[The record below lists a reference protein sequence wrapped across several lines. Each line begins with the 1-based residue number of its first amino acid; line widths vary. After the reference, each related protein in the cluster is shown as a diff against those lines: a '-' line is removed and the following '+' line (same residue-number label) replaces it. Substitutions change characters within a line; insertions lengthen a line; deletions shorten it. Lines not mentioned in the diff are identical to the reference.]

1 MRFHSAVLILLMA
14 GGAVAQQAEKAEG
27 PKSDPAPGIKT
38 TDMTAATRRVEII
51 MSKGDNVI
59 AGLTQWAEKNN
70 VKLADFT
77 AVGAFGKATLG
88 WFDPEKRK
96 FKEFPFNE
104 EMEIASLTGNIHP
117 DRNGK
122 PNVHVHCV
130 TTTGDGIA
138 HAGHLVE
145 GTISLTLQL
154 YMNIEE
160 PLPTSASR

>member
-1 MRFHSAVLILLMA
+1 MRFHSAVLILAMA
-14 GGAVAQQAEKAEG
+14 GGAMAQQAEKVEG
-27 PKSDPAPGIKT
+27 PMSDPAPGIKV
-38 TDMTAATRRVEII
+38 TDMSAATRRVEII

-59 AGLTQWAEKNN
+59 AGLTQWAIKNN

-104 EMEIASLTGNIHP
+104 EMEIASLTGNIHV

-160 PLPTSASR
+160 PVPTSASK

>member
-1 MRFHSAVLILLMA
+1 MRFQSAVLILAMA
-14 GGAVAQQAEKAEG
+14 GGAMAQQAAKPEG
-27 PKSDPAPGIKT
+27 PASDPAPGIKA
-38 TDMTAATRRVEII
+38 TDLSAPTRRVEII

-88 WFDPEKRK
+88 WFDPDKRK
-96 FKEFPFNE
+96 FKEFPFTE
-104 EMEIASLTGNIHP
+104 EMEIASLTGNIRP

-160 PLPTSASR
+160 PLPTSASK